1 MLVGWM
7 VVVDGGGDIR
17 SQEGPVQSQAK
28 KRIKIIKK
36 KRLVVLTNT
45 TGVGQEYEFVTMAME
60 AVS

>member
-1 MLVGWM
+1 MG
-7 VVVDGGGDIR
+7 GRGGDIR